1 MLHLGGR
8 PDWDLE
14 RPSRVGEDPGELDTD
29 EQAAVDAWED
39 CHREFLR
46 IIKVATLDIGDA
58 DLRVR
63 LEEAVQMLELWAGP
77 MQHARQSEGRT
88 RCLVATEALA
98 AGGAFRRGDPLPERS
113 ADYRSTKEFTDF
125 YLEELEL
132 NAGH

>member
-1 MLHLGGR
+1 M
-8 PDWDLE
+8 
-14 RPSRVGEDPGELDTD
+14 
-29 EQAAVDAWED
+29 
-39 CHREFLR
+39 
-46 IIKVATLDIGDA
+46 ATLDIGDA